1 MRIFHVIAL
10 FLIVVRGGGGRFGKR
25 SDFSREIF
33 CATFPKLYAIKSIS
47 ITTPLFIQ
55 LDGLCI
61 SEVVSEVVAEVE
73 EEVEEVEGVGG
84 TSRKALLVL
93 PVSTSIA
100 TACKA

>member
-1 MRIFHVIAL
+1 MH
-10 FLIVVRGGGGRFGKR
+10 
-25 SDFSREIF
+25 D
-33 CATFPKLYAIKSIS
+33 IKSIS
-47 ITTPLFIQ
+47 IPLLIQ
-55 LDGLCI
+55 LDCLCI

-100 TACKA
+100 TACKQAQLVKAHGNSITEK

>member
-1 MRIFHVIAL
+1 MILKAFYHHPSL
-10 FLIVVRGGGGRFGKR
+10 L
-25 SDFSREIF
+25 
-33 CATFPKLYAIKSIS
+33 
-47 ITTPLFIQ
+47 IQ

-100 TACKA
+100 TACKQAQLVKAHGNSITEK